1 MAWWIWIIVG
11 AILLAAEAVITADFY
26 LVFFGL
32 AGLLVG
38 LLGVCGVHLPAW
50 VQWLLFAVLAVA
62 GLVLYRGPLKR
73 KLAKVDRA
81 MGPELIGE
89 TASAQ
94 APIPAGARG
103 RVELRGT
110 AWDAR
115 NDGDTDLAVGDRC
128 RVRGV
133 DGLTLLVRAE

>member
-38 LLGVCGVHLPAW
+38 LLGVCGLHLPAW
-50 VQWLLFAVLAVA
+50 TQWLLFAVLAVA

-89 TASAQ
+89 IASAQ
-94 APIPAGARG
+94 APIPAGAHG
-103 RVELRGT
+103 RVDLRGT

-115 NDGDTDLAVGDRC
+115 NDGDDDLAAGARC
-128 RVRGV
+128 RVKGV

>member
-11 AILLAAEAVITADFY
+11 AALLAAEAVITADFY

-32 AGLLVG
+32 AGLIVG
-38 LLGVCGVHLPAW
+38 LLGVCGLHLPAW
-50 VQWLLFAVLAVA
+50 TQWLLFAVLAVA

-89 TASAQ
+89 AACAQ
-94 APIPAGARG
+94 ASIPAGARG
-103 RVELRGT
+103 RVDLRGT
-110 AWDAR
+110 AWDAL
-115 NDGDTDLAVGDRC
+115 NDGDADLAAGARC
-128 RVRGV
+128 RVKGV

>member
-50 VQWLLFAVLAVA
+50 TQWLLFAVLAVA
-62 GLVLYRGPLKR
+62 GLLLYRGPLKR

-81 MGPELIGE
+81 MGPEMIGE
-89 TASAQ
+89 TACAQ
-94 APIPAGARG
+94 APIPSGGRG
-103 RVELRGT
+103 RVDLRGT
-110 AWDAR
+110 AWDAL
-115 NDGDTDLAVGDRC
+115 NDGDVGIADGGRC
-128 RVRGV
+128 VVTGL
-133 DGLTLLVRAE
+133 DGLTLLVRAV

>member
-11 AILLAAEAVITADFY
+11 AILLAAEALITADFY

-38 LLGVCGVHLPAW
+38 LLDVCGAHLPAW
-50 VQWLLFAVLAVA
+50 TQWLLFAVLAVA

-73 KLAKVDRA
+73 KLSKVDRE
-81 MGPELIGE
+81 MGPEMIGE

-94 APIPAGARG
+94 TPIPAGGRG
-103 RVELRGT
+103 RVDLRGT
-110 AWDAR
+110 AWDAL
-115 NDGDTDLAVGDRC
+115 NDGGADVAAGGRCVVVGL
-128 RVRGV
+128 
-133 DGLTLLVRAE
+133 DGLTLRIRAE